1 MLELGP
7 DDLYEYLVRL
17 GVDLFPPF
25 EPGCESLHAQRLYES
40 LKELRPELFERI
52 VLGPSEFA
60 ISRKFAV
67 GPSRT
72 QVEVATFVYTPR
84 GPVVTVPVR
93 LGGEAVLD
101 WPDKQV
107 LECFREVLTTIDNH
121 LPQRQKL
128 KVGVVREAIFSCGQ
142 TPATAAV
149 APPGDSCAGGRLT
162 GGTVELLF
170 ETEHC
175 NVGLGLTPVGIA
187 RQAAVPVT
195 GQWVQQHEQFGLS
208 VQVDV
213 NSIEVRPLD
222 SGDVEGVFR
231 QALEVWPQAILDYVN
246 RRLRAN
252 WRASS

>member
-1 MLELGP
+1 MLEIGP

-25 EPGCESLHAQRLYES
+25 EPGRESLHAQRLYES
-40 LKELRPELFERI
+40 LRELRPELFERI
-52 VLGPSEFA
+52 VLGPTEFA

-72 QVEVATFVYTPR
+72 EVEVATFVYTSR

-93 LGGEAVLD
+93 LGGEAVLE
-101 WPDKQV
+101 WPDEQV
-107 LECFREVLTTIDNH
+107 IHCFREILTAIDNH

-128 KVGVVREAIFSCGQ
+128 KVGVVRDAIFSCGQ
-142 TPATAAV
+142 TPATAVV
-149 APPGDSCAGGRLT
+149 APPTDRCAGGRLT
-162 GGTVELLF
+162 GGMVNLLF
-170 ETEHC
+170 ETEQC
-175 NVGLGLTPVGIA
+175 NLGVGMTPVGIA
-187 RQAAVPVT
+187 RQTTVPVT
-195 GQWVQQHEQFGLS
+195 GELVQQHEQFGLS

-222 SGDVEGVFR
+222 AGDVESVFR

-252 WRASS
+252 WRASP